1 MGIAFIK
8 DSEQREGGKHRS
20 RESSALSG
28 VLNQIKLI
36 SGSLTT
42 NANAFECQDSMGS
55 IVN

>member
-1 MGIAFIK
+1 VGIAFIK